1 MLIPLDHRK
10 DILIPAFTENL
21 KQIGDYKY
29 VVPTEILRPLR
40 NRTLYCLFYA
50 TRHESGLAAFRECQ
64 TKALDAQAKTRAAL
78 KVQHEASA
86 TGQSELFESFH
97 DMGPNEAVA
106 LRAKEKA
113 QAEAL
118 VLDLTPKAPD
128 HITYKSLWAA
138 VLTKHAVRV
147 TDLNVICASLNK
159 KKELVF
165 LDWEAGK
172 RKPEDHHRMQRPVV
186 VS

>member
-1 MLIPLDHRK
+1 
-10 DILIPAFTENL
+10 
-21 KQIGDYKY
+21 
-29 VVPTEILRPLR
+29 
-40 NRTLYCLFYA
+40 
-50 TRHESGLAAFRECQ
+50 
-64 TKALDAQAKTRAAL
+64 
-78 KVQHEASA
+78 
-86 TGQSELFESFH
+86 
-97 DMGPNEAVA
+97 MGPHEAVA

-147 TDLNVICASLNK
+147 TDLNAICASPK
-159 KKELVF
+159 KKKSEFVF

-172 RKPEDHHRMQRPVV
+172 RKREDHYRMQRPVV